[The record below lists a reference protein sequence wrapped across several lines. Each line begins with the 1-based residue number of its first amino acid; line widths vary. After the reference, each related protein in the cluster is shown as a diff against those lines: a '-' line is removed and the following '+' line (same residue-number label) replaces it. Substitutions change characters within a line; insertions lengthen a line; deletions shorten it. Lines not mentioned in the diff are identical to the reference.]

1 MEEESERR
9 IYIARLI
16 CGKII
21 TPIICLTGIVANSIN
36 MIVLTRSWMRS
47 STNVYLTAVA
57 ASDLIYL
64 THSLLFSLQVYAGA
78 RRCGLYMY
86 TVPIIHGT
94 ANLFSNMTTWL
105 TVSFTI
111 ERFINISFPIFG
123 HRFCTRRKARVAVIV
138 VCVASFIFTF
148 PDYLQNKVVPQ
159 TYANGSLV
167 PNGMYL
173 VTGSKYQKFLT
184 AFGYAFINQTA
195 FVILPLLLLTVF
207 NILLIFRVLS
217 AHRQRCGMSKSPDDP
232 NRKYTSSIRSLA
244 PRSPPCPSDAQD
256 ITGTFPQRTWNTV
269 ITTTVAVAKIKP
281 RRSGFGEQQ
290 RITVMLIAIVVTF
303 LLLQM
308 PSTVLNILSNLLDMD
323 SRRRD
328 LHFAS
333 TLIIFSNISNVLL
346 FFNATMNFVF
356 YSLFSL
362 KFRTT
367 CKALFHGSKC
377 GAELNAFDTKMNS
390 TFKRSASA
398 THNAGGIITRIPPVD
413 RSPPENCLT

>member
-1 MEEESERR
+1 
-9 IYIARLI
+9 
-16 CGKII
+16 
-21 TPIICLTGIVANSIN
+21 
-36 MIVLTRSWMRS
+36 MIVLTREWMRS

-78 RRCGLYMY
+78 RRCSLYMY

-138 VCVASFIFTF
+138 VCIASFIFTF

-167 PNGMYL
+167 PDGMYI
-173 VTGSKYQKFLT
+173 VTASKYHKLLT
-184 AFGYAFINQTA
+184 ACGYAFINQTA

-207 NILLIFRVLS
+207 NTLLIFKVLS
-217 AHRQRCGMSKSPDDP
+217 AHRRRRGMSKSPEGEEE
-232 NRKYTSSIRSLA
+232 NRKGTSGTRSLVA
-244 PRSPPCPSDAQD
+244 RPAPCPAGAQD
-256 ITGTFPQRTWNTV
+256 GIGAFQQRTMNAVINTS
-269 ITTTVAVAKIKP
+269 VAVAKIKP
-281 RRSGFGEQQ
+281 RKSGFGEQQ
-290 RITVMLIAIVVTF
+290 RITIMLIAIVVAF

-308 PSTVLNILSNLLDMD
+308 PSTVLNILGSLIDID
-323 SRRRD
+323 SRRKD
-328 LHFAS
+328 LQFAS
-333 TLIIFSNISNVLL
+333 MLIIFSNISNVLL

-367 CKALFHGSKC
+367 CKALFQGSKC
-377 GAELNAFDTKMNS
+377 RAEFYSLQSKMNS
-390 TFKRSASA
+390 TFKRSYSA
-398 THNAGGIITRIPPVD
+398 APRTGSKSDRTPAVEIPPLEHC
-413 RSPPENCLT
+413 PT

>member
-1 MEEESERR
+1 MEEKEYENR
-9 IYIARLI
+9 IFIARLI

-36 MIVLTRSWMRS
+36 MIVLTREWMRS

-78 RRCGLYMY
+78 RRCSLYMY

-138 VCVASFIFTF
+138 VCIASFIFTF

-167 PNGMYL
+167 PDGMYI
-173 VTGSKYQKFLT
+173 VTSSKYHKFLT
-184 AFGYAFINQTA
+184 ACGYAFINQTA

-207 NILLIFRVLS
+207 NTLLIFKVLS
-217 AHRQRCGMSKSPDDP
+217 AHRKRRGMSKSPEEE
-232 NRKYTSSIRSLA
+232 NRKGISGIRPLVA
-244 PRSPPCPSDAQD
+244 RSTPCPADGLD
-256 ITGTFPQRTWNTV
+256 GTGAFQQRTLNAVVNTS
-269 ITTTVAVAKIKP
+269 VAVAKIKP
-281 RRSGFGEQQ
+281 RKSGFGEQQ
-290 RITVMLIAIVVTF
+290 RITIMLIAIVVAF

-308 PSTVLNILSNLLDMD
+308 PSTVLNILGSLIDID
-323 SRRRD
+323 SRRKD
-328 LHFAS
+328 LQFAS
-333 TLIIFSNISNVLL
+333 MIIIFSNISNVLL

-367 CKALFHGSKC
+367 CKALFQGSK
-377 GAELNAFDTKMNS
+377 GRPEFYSLQSKVNS
-390 TFKRSASA
+390 TFKRSYSA
-398 THNAGGIITRIPPVD
+398 APRTGSD
-413 RSPPENCLT
+413 RAPTVEVPSSGNFPT

>member
-1 MEEESERR
+1 MEKEYERR
-9 IYIARLI
+9 IFIARLI

-78 RRCGLYMY
+78 RRCSLYMY

-111 ERFINISFPIFG
+111 ERFINVSFPIFG

-138 VCVASFIFTF
+138 VCIFSFIFTF

-159 TYANGSLV
+159 TYPNGSLV
-167 PNGMYL
+167 PNGMYM

-195 FVILPLLLLTVF
+195 FSSDDSERKDASSL
-207 NILLIFRVLS
+207 R
-217 AHRQRCGMSKSPDDP
+217 SP
-232 NRKYTSSIRSLA
+232 T
-244 PRSPPCPSDAQD
+244 PRSPTQVESPDE
-256 ITGTFPQRTWNTV
+256 TGAFPQRTWTAV
-269 ITTTVAVAKIKP
+269 INTTVAVAKIKP

-290 RITVMLIAIVVTF
+290 RITIMLIAIVVAF

-308 PSTVLNILSNLLDMD
+308 PSTVLNILNSLMD
-323 SRRRD
+323 IEARRRD
-328 LHFAS
+328 LQFAS
-333 TLIIFSNISNVLL
+333 TLIVFSNISNVLL

-367 CKALFHGSKC
+367 CRALFRGTKC
-377 GAELNAFDTKMNS
+377 SAELGAFDSKRNS
-390 TFKRSASA
+390 TMKRSIQQ
-398 THNAGGIITRIPPVD
+398 TAGKISRISTMERTTPPT
-413 RSPPENCLT
+413 ENCLT